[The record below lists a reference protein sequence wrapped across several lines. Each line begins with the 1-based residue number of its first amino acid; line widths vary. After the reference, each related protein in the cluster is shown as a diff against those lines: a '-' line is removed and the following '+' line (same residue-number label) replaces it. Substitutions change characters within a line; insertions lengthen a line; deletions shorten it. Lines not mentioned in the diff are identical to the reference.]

1 MSFSFLYRRPLLNT
15 ISITRTILPR
25 LYSTSSSQRI
35 PISKRIK
42 NGVTFAM
49 SGTLIVGA
57 VGLSTMVIYLIGSE
71 LFSPDADTALFNR
84 AVSLCENDPI
94 VHKLLHSKNINIK
107 NKSNNNKNG
116 SGDTE
121 LEFEKL
127 KAFGELA
134 TSDKWTRNRPLV
146 FQRAKDING
155 NLHCKLRFHLQS
167 TEKIGLVHAEAV
179 QYNHPV
185 TTDDR
190 NEDKKWYM
198 RWKYN
203 KPIFTMMY
211 IDVKGEGRH
220 FIIKPKIQSSS
231 SSSSNGKNSKSLPFL
246 SWLGLT
252 R

>member
-1 MSFSFLYRRPLLNT
+1 MSFSILYRRPLSAT
-15 ISITRTILPR
+15 ILTTRKTLPR
-25 LYSTSSSQRI
+25 LYSTSSTSSSQRT
-35 PISKRIK
+35 PITTKIK
-42 NGVTFAM
+42 NGITFVM

-57 VGLSTMVIYLIGSE
+57 VGLSTIVIYLIGSE
-71 LFSPDADTALFNR
+71 LFSPDADTILFNR

-94 VHKLLHSKNINIK
+94 VHKLLHSKTTNIK
-107 NKSNNNKNG
+107 NNKD
-116 SGDTE
+116 SGDA
-121 LEFEKL
+121 EFEYEKL
-127 KAFGELA
+127 KAFGELT

-146 FQRAKDING
+146 SQRAKDING

-167 TEKIGLVHAEAV
+167 SEKIGLVHAEAI
-179 QYNHPV
+179 QYNHQVV
-185 TTDDR
+185 TDNE

-203 KPIFTMMY
+203 KPVFTMMY

-220 FIIKPKIQSSS
+220 FIVKPKISNSS
-231 SSSSNGKNSKSLPFL
+231 SSSSNGNGSKSLPLF